1 MLERNKASYAF
12 VTIAILCLFL
22 SACGE
27 ERPSF
32 KTDYQAVFMD
42 NGQVFFG
49 KMENSGAAYP
59 LLRDVFY
66 IGRQASPDGKEV
78 KNILVKRGNEW
89 HGPEYMYINRQHI
102 VVIEPVSASSRV
114 AQLIKEAKA
123 QQPQPQA
130 TQPSEGGTGK

>member
-1 MLERNKASYAF
+1 MLGRKGIYEMA
-12 VTIAILCLFL
+12 VLAIFCLFL

-27 ERPSF
+27 EKPAF
-32 KTDYQAVFMD
+32 KTDYQAVFID

-66 IGRQASPDGKEV
+66 IARQTSPDGKEV

-89 HGPEYMYINRQHI
+89 HGPEYMYVNRQHI
-102 VVIEPVSASSRV
+102 VMIEPVSPTSQV
-114 AQLIKEAKA
+114 AQLIKQAKA

-130 TQPSEGGTGK
+130 TQPPEGAGK